1 MTSTFS
7 DTLSTIIPTVCP
19 ETRVGEHSESEP
31 DEEDEGQGEKR
42 LGSTTLAILAALL
55 LRRFGGGSAL
65 FLRWVGFC
73 GFGRLLFVFKSSQ
86 LFSTREKTKCRVT
99 RCTRPLCADTKAQGA
114 PTPKPENTEMGI
126 AKPVIR
132 HLASRGSVKLDSGS
146 YVRGCA
152 FGAQGPCDESNVGC
166 HSDH

>member
-132 HLASRGSVKLDSGS
+132 HLASRGSVKWILGHICED
-146 YVRGCA
+146 VRSALKA
-152 FGAQGPCDESNVGC
+152 FESNVGC
-166 HSDH
+166 HSEH